1 MATPAIK
8 LAPTNINALFPLL
21 LSIGMVPLVS
31 YGAMLTL
38 VLILSLF
45 ITLALGFYVLVA
57 APSHPINRAF
67 AFFNGLMT
75 LWIVK
80 DIAFWGFH
88 DEQTDGHWWA
98 IGSFIIGIALQYA
111 LLIFAD
117 VFPDNGPVRWRRI
130 GWFALPLLVLLP
142 LLFTGALWSHAGF
155 HNDQFTIQLK
165 PAAFVFGGYNFVLL
179 GVGFTQ
185 LARKYRQYR
194 GTLWGQQIASVMLA
208 KGVTSVLAGLAA
220 NGLPLIGYYRLLP
233 LISLF
238 IVIGSLIYAYA
249 ISNFKLFSLQTALDQ
264 LRLFPLAYKVS
275 LAVTITGLGGFFICQ
290 VPVALWSFGTDV
302 AGWKRFV
309 VFSVI
314 AGLVPTLVLIL
325 LIVKIISRPLR
336 NLTETALAVAR
347 GNYGEETPLTSNDEL
362 GVLAASFNAMS
373 RKMAEDIARLTAI
386 NQMMVRNEK
395 LATAGALATGV
406 AHEVNN
412 PLAAISSLVQSLL
425 MRAEDEKQRE
435 TLRLILSQ
443 ITRISGVLRDLMDF
457 ARPKAPELKPTDL
470 NQVILKSL
478 ELARF
483 DKRFKQLTVS
493 TSLAGNLP
501 LLQLDAD
508 RMQQVF
514 LNLLLNARDAISET
528 AQDGQIHLSTSQTA
542 TEVWAK
548 ITDNGAGIPPEN
560 LERIFDPFFST
571 KPKGQGTGLGLAVSH
586 SIVTA
591 HGGRLS
597 VLPQTNGTCFALAF
611 VSPAALL
618 ENTPEKLAEK
628 AAETPTETPENKQRG
643 FVFNPGANPIH

>member
-1 MATPAIK
+1 MKHISTQRLVVCSSAFGRLPWHHQSQPPAGRTTDAPPAIR
-8 LAPTNINALFPLL
+8 LFALRSALL
-21 LSIGMVPLVS
+21 FVGVLPLVS
-31 YGAMLTL
+31 FQPMLTITL
-38 VLILSLF
+38 LLSLF
-45 ITLALGFYVLVA
+45 ITIALGFYVLVA
-57 APSHPINRAF
+57 APHHPVNRAF
-67 AFFNGLMT
+67 TLFNGLMV

-80 DIAFWGFH
+80 DLAFWGFH
-88 DEQTDGHWWA
+88 EAETNGHWWA
-98 IGSFIIGIALQYA
+98 ASSFVIGLALQYA

-117 VFPDNGPVRWRRI
+117 VFPENGRVRWRRV
-130 GWFALPLLVLLP
+130 GWFALPLLIFLP
-142 LLFTGALWSHAGF
+142 LVFTNLLWDFAGF
-155 HNDQFTIQLK
+155 RAGRFTITLK
-165 PAAFVFGGYNFVLL
+165 PAALVFGGYNFFLL
-179 GVGFTQ
+179 LIGFAE
-185 LARKYRQYR
+185 LARKRRQYR
-194 GTLWGQQIASVMLA
+194 DTLWGQQLGAVMLA
-208 KGVTSVLAGLAA
+208 KGVTSTLTILAVNL
-220 NGLPLIGYYRLLP
+220 LPLLGFYRLLP
-233 LISLF
+233 LSSLF
-238 IVIGSLIYAYA
+238 IVVGSLIYAYA

-264 LRLFPLAYKVS
+264 LRLFPLAYKVA
-275 LAVTITGLGGFFICQ
+275 LAVTLTGLFGFFLCQ
-290 VPVALWSFGTDV
+290 VPIALWSFGADV
-302 AGWKRFV
+302 VGWRRFLI
-309 VFSVI
+309 FSTI

-336 NLTETALAVAR
+336 ELTETALAVTR
-347 GNYGEETPLTSNDEL
+347 GDYGAETPVNSNDEL

-373 RKMAEDIARLTAI
+373 RKMADDIARLKAI

-425 MRAEDEKQRE
+425 TRAEEEKQRE

-493 TSLAGNLP
+493 TSLAGDLP
-501 LLQLDAD
+501 PLQLDAD

-514 LNLLLNARDAISET
+514 LNLLLNARDAIDEHAS
-528 AQDGQIHLSTSQTA
+528 AGQISITTSRA
-542 TEVWAK
+542 NGEVRAE
-548 ITDNGAGIPPEN
+548 IGDNGSGIPPEN

-591 HGGRLS
+591 HGGRIS
-597 VLPQTNGTCFALAF
+597 VASQPDGSVFSIAFSALDHNF
-611 VSPAALL
+611 
-618 ENTPEKLAEK
+618 EKEPSHAS
-628 AAETPTETPENKQRG
+628 
-643 FVFNPGANPIH
+643 